1 MEINL
6 TTPTQFK
13 VLALLI
19 EKAEE
24 LGMSLD
30 EHTQVGY
37 NSNSGYVWLWDEC
50 YMFSLGLTDY
60 GYNRGETEVELI
72 LSCPETGE
80 EFFSTNE
87 EDLYEQYREY
97 CETECIECYI

>member
-13 VLALLI
+13 VLSLLI

-37 NSNSGYVWLWDEC
+37 NSNSGYIWLFDE
-50 YMFSLGLTDY
+50 
-60 GYNRGETEVELI
+60 
-72 LSCPETGE
+72 
-80 EFFSTNE
+80 
-87 EDLYEQYREY
+87 
-97 CETECIECYI
+97 

>member
-13 VLALLI
+13 VLSLLI

-30 EHTQVGY
+30 GYTQSGY
-37 NSNSGYVWLWDEC
+37 NSNSGYIWLFSED

-60 GYNRGETEVELI
+60 GYNRGDKVDLI

-80 EFFSTNE
+80 EFFSADKT
-87 EDLYEQYREY
+87 DLYEQYKEY
-97 CETECIECYI
+97 CEAEDIECCL